1 MDFQE
6 QTKLFEHKMITYLVE
21 QTDSS
26 LDRPEGWP
34 DRYTHLAELV
44 AEVLRTFSTSK
55 VEFLDE
61 SVIFLKA
68 LIHKVVT
75 CKEDF

>member
-21 QTDSS
+21 QTDAS

-34 DRYTHLAELV
+34 DRYSYLAKLS
-44 AEVLRTFSTSK
+44 AEILRTFATSK
-55 VEFLDE
+55 EDFLDE
-61 SVIFLKA
+61 SVLFLKA
-68 LIHKVVT
+68 LIHEVVT